1 MAFYERSFMEGTR
14 GTQAVDW
21 EGRIDTRRLRE
32 RRRERALERLQETE
46 LGAMLLVSDP
56 NIRYVTGL
64 AMTGGSGADH
74 YTLLTEEG
82 DIVHWDT
89 ADHASNQRFNC
100 PWLHDIRYACPGLGN
115 VPRASG
121 RDSARQFLLETM
133 AEGVA
138 EAATEYGVADEK
150 LGVDV
155 GNRGLLEA
163 LGGQGLETDVETA
176 NAVMEDA
183 RKVKTEDEIECLRM
197 VAAICEA
204 GFQRI
209 KDAAKP
215 GRRENEL
222 WGEAVRELWRHGAFV
237 GGGYL
242 TSGPNTWPKHQA
254 NTTDRTIRPG
264 DLVYADFYNVGYL
277 GYRSCYYRT
286 FSMGEP
292 TQEQKEAYEAARD
305 NLYDVLERIEPGATT
320 DEIAR
325 GFPDM
330 AGEHAD
336 YYDADEHWQ
345 LTTNHWAHGLGLQ
358 LYEVPLIWRGLSP
371 DHPIEIEEGM
381 TMAVETQEPAGRQG
395 VRVEEMV
402 VVRENGVEILSQ
414 WPVEEITVVDQ

>member
-1 MAFYERSFMEGTR
+1 MYERSFMEGTR

-21 EGRIDTRRLRE
+21 EERIDVARLRRE
-32 RRRERALERLQETE
+32 RKERALERLQETE
-46 LGAMLLVSDP
+46 LGAMVLVSDP

-74 YTLLTEEG
+74 YTVLTEGG
-82 DIVHWDT
+82 DVIHWDT

-100 PWLHDIRYACPGLGN
+100 PWLSDVRYACPGLGN

-121 RDSARQFLLETM
+121 SDSARAFLKGTM
-133 AEGVA
+133 ADTVA
-138 EAATEYGVADEK
+138 TALEEYGVADEPI
-150 LGVDV
+150 GIDV
-155 GNRGLLEA
+155 ANPGLVRAFEDRGITM
-163 LGGQGLETDVETA
+163 ETETA
-176 NAVMEDA
+176 SRVMADA
-183 RKVKTEDEIECLRM
+183 RKVKTRDEIECLRQ

-209 KDAAKP
+209 TETARPGSRETDVWGAAV
-215 GRRENEL
+215 EEL
-222 WGEAVRELWRHGAFV
+222 WKHGAFV
-237 GGGYL
+237 GGGYV

-254 NTTDRTIRPG
+254 NTTDRLIRPG
-264 DLVYADFYNVGYL
+264 DLVYADFYNIGYL

-292 TQEQKEAYEAARD
+292 TQAQQNAYEAARD

-320 DEIAR
+320 DDICQ

-330 AGEHAD
+330 EGEHAD
-336 YYDADEHWQ
+336 FYDADEHWQ
-345 LTTNHWAHGLGLQ
+345 LTTNHWGHGLGLQ

-371 DHPIEIEEGM
+371 EHPIEIEEGM
-381 TMAVETQEPAGRQG
+381 TMAVETQEPADRQG

-414 WPVEEITVVDQ
+414 WPVEEITRIDY

>member
-1 MAFYERSFMEGTR
+1 MTFHERDVMEGTL

-21 EGRIDTRRLRE
+21 EQRIDTNRLRAQ
-32 RRRERALERLQETE
+32 RKERALERLRETD
-46 LGAMLLVSDP
+46 LGAMLLLSDP

-74 YTLLTEEG
+74 YTLLTEDG
-82 DIVHWDT
+82 DVVHWDT
-89 ADHASNQRFNC
+89 ADHASNQRANC
-100 PWLHDIRYACPGLGN
+100 PWLADIRYACPGLGN

-121 RDSARQFLLETM
+121 SPSARRFLLETM
-133 AEGVA
+133 AEGVV
-138 EAATEYGVADEK
+138 EAMDEYGVGDEK

-155 GNRGLLEA
+155 GNQGLLA
-163 LGGQGLETDVETA
+163 AFDAQDVTTDVDTCT
-176 NAVMEDA
+176 AVMEDA
-183 RKVKTEDEIECLRM
+183 RKIKTEDEIECLRM

-204 GFQRI
+204 AFQRI
-209 KDAAKP
+209 TETARP
-215 GRRENEL
+215 GKRENEV

-254 NTTDRTIRPG
+254 NTTDRILRPG
-264 DLVYADFYNVGYL
+264 DLVYADFYNIAYL

-286 FSMGEP
+286 FSLGEP
-292 TQEQKEAYEAARD
+292 TEAQQQAYETARE
-305 NLYDVLERIEPGATT
+305 NLYDVLDRIEPGVTT
-320 DEIAR
+320 DEICE

-336 YYDADEHWQ
+336 FYSADEHWQ

-371 DHPIEIEEGM
+371 EHPIEIEEGM
-381 TMAVETQEPAGRQG
+381 TMAVETQEPADRQG
-395 VRVEEMV
+395 VRIEEMV

-414 WPVEEITVVDQ
+414 WPIDEISVIYA

>member
-1 MAFYERSFMEGTR
+1 MYERSFMEGTR

-21 EGRIDTRRLRE
+21 EERINVSRLRE
-32 RRRERALERLQETE
+32 QRYERALERLRDSG
-46 LGAMLLVSDP
+46 LGSMLLVSDP

-74 YTLLTEEG
+74 YTLVTEAG
-82 DIVHWDT
+82 DVVHWDT

-100 PWLHDIRYACPGLGN
+100 PWLNDVRYACPGLGN

-121 RDSARQFLLETM
+121 SDAARRWLKQQM
-133 AEGVA
+133 ADLVT
-138 EAATEYGVADEK
+138 EAMEEYGVENEP
-150 LGVDV
+150 LGIDV
-155 GNRGLLEA
+155 GNDGLVGAFENN
-163 LGGQGLETDVETA
+163 GIDVRTEPC
-176 NAVMEDA
+176 VDLMHDA
-183 RKVKTEDEIECLRM
+183 RKTKTRDEIECLRM

-209 KDAAKP
+209 KESAGP
-215 GRRENEL
+215 GKRESEV
-222 WGEAVRELWRHGAFV
+222 WGEATRELWRHGAMV
-237 GGGYL
+237 QGGYV

-254 NTTDRTIRPG
+254 NTTDRQIRPG

-292 TQEQKEAYEAARD
+292 TKAQRDAYETARD

-320 DEIAR
+320 DDICEA
-325 GFPDM
+325 FPDM
-330 AGEHAD
+330 EGEHAD
-336 YYDADEHWQ
+336 WYDASEHWQ
-345 LTTNHWAHGLGLQ
+345 MTTNHWAHGLGLQ

-371 DHPIEIEEGM
+371 EYPVEIEEGM
-381 TMAVETQEPAGRQG
+381 TMAVETMEPAERQG

-414 WPVEEITVVDQ
+414 WPVDEITRIRY

>member
-1 MAFYERSFMEGTR
+1 

-21 EGRIDTRRLRE
+21 EERIDVKRLRE
-32 RRRERALERLQETE
+32 ERYEKALSRLEDSG
-46 LGAMLLVSDP
+46 LGSMLLVSDP

-74 YTLLTEEG
+74 YTLLTEDG
-82 DIVHWDT
+82 DVVHWDT

-100 PWLHDIRYACPGLGN
+100 PWLDDIRYACPGLGN

-121 RDSARQFLLETM
+121 RDSARDWLTQKM
-133 AEGVA
+133 ADLVY
-138 EAATEYGVADEK
+138 EAMTEYGVEK
-150 LGVDV
+150 EPMGLDV
-155 GNRGLLEA
+155 GN
-163 LGGQGLETDVETA
+163 QGLVAAFENNGVEVRTKEC
-176 NAVMEDA
+176 VDLMHDA
-183 RKVKTEDEIECLRM
+183 RKIKTRDEIECLRQ

-204 GFQRI
+204 GFQQVVETAR
-209 KDAAKP
+209 P
-215 GRRENEL
+215 GKRESEV
-222 WGEAVRELWRHGAFV
+222 WGDVTRELWRHGAFV

-254 NTTDRTIRPG
+254 NTTDRLIRPG
-264 DLVYADFYNVGYL
+264 DIVYADMYNVGYL

-286 FSMGEP
+286 FSMGDP
-292 TQEQKEAYEAARD
+292 TQAQQDAYETARD

-320 DEIAR
+320 DDICQ

-336 YYDADEHWQ
+336 WYGATDHWQ

-381 TMAVETQEPAGRQG
+381 TMAVETMEPADTQG

-402 VVRENGVEILSQ
+402 VVRENGVELLSQ
-414 WPVEEITVVDQ
+414 WPVDEIT